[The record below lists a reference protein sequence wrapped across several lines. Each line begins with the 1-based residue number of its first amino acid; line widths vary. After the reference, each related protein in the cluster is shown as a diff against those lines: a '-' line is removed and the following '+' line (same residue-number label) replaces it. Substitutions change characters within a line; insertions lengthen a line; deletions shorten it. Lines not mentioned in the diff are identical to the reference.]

1 MDWTRLRIL
10 EDKVRL
16 EYLLHH
22 RYEDKV
28 HWKGKRNGYVMT
40 IPPPPPGWHSTQTG
54 LYQTYGFL
62 GKRGLRVGI

>member
-28 HWKGKRNGYVMT
+28 RWKGKRNGYVMT
-40 IPPPPPGWHSTQTG
+40 IPPHLQAGTAHRQVFTKLMVSW
-54 LYQTYGFL
+54 
-62 GKRGLRVGI
+62 GKEGSG